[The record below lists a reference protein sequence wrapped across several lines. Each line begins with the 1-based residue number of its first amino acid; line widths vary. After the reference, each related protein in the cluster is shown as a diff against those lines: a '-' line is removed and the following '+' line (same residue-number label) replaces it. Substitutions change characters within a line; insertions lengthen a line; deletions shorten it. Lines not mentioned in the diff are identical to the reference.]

1 MNKRFVAAGMAAA
14 MAAAMVPSMAFAD
27 ENPTITLLV
36 PEYNAG
42 KSLKNEGSDQ
52 VIQMVED
59 YTGFNFEIKWGDN
72 GAYDQ
77 VLGTTLMDFDNM
89 PMIITCGGSM
99 NGTIVSAA
107 EEGAFWDLSEYLND
121 SEKFP
126 NLSQVNKETLKG
138 LTVGGEVI
146 GIPRV
151 RELGRYGFSYR
162 QDWAD
167 KLGLDTPE
175 TIDDVYNML
184 YQFTYGDP
192 DGNGA
197 DDTYGMEMTKYTGP
211 FDIVQTWFGCGNGW
225 VEQDGKLVP
234 VHQTA
239 EYKEAL
245 DWLKKVYDDGL
256 MTPDWVTIDSSEWS
270 NGCKKGE
277 AGVYI
282 DVMDGARRIWDYF
295 VNNEVASVTNP
306 DEYASMN
313 LLGPINGKTLATSG
327 YNGYYLITTDGAKTE
342 EDVINALTF
351 LDKLNDYD
359 MLILADYGLEGV
371 TYNWNEDGLIETI
384 EGETSERPNLGLN
397 QMVAYIP
404 GYPDDKKPVKQTERD
419 QALNECYEQ
428 RTRPSAVSN
437 PALAYLSGSS
447 TYSKYGSDLDNI
459 LSEARTQYICGI
471 IDEQGLQDAWDDWAN
486 KGGNDLIAEINEMY
500 AADQETA
507 VADENTEADT
517 EAATEEVAT
526 EEVATEEASSQAE

>member
-1 MNKRFVAAGMAAA
+1 MNKKFLAAGMAAA
-14 MAAAMVPSMAFAD
+14 MAATMLPSMAFAD
-27 ENPTITLLV
+27 EQPTVTLLV

-42 KSLKNEGSDQ
+42 KSLKNEGSDE
-52 VIQMVED
+52 VIKKVQE
-59 YTGFNFEIKWGDN
+59 YTGINFEIKWGDN

-89 PMIITCGGSM
+89 PMILTCGGAM

-107 EEGAFWDLSEYLND
+107 EEGAFWDLSEYLDD

-126 NLSQVNKETLKG
+126 NLSQVSKETLKG

-151 RELGRYGFSYR
+151 REIGRYGFSYR

-167 KLGLDTPE
+167 KLGLGTPE

-192 DGNGA
+192 DGNGV

-225 VEQDGKLVP
+225 VEQDGQLVP

-239 EYKEAL
+239 EYKEAI

-256 MTPDWVTIDSSEWS
+256 MSPDWVTIDTSEWS
-270 NGCKKGE
+270 NGCKKGQN
-277 AGVYI
+277 GVYI

-295 VNNEVASVTNP
+295 VNNEVPSVTNP
-306 DEYASMN
+306 DEFASMN

-327 YNGYYLITTDGAKTE
+327 YNGFYVITTDGAKTE
-342 EDVINALTF
+342 EDVINSLTF

-371 TYNWNEDGLIETI
+371 TYNWDADGKIEVI
-384 EGETSERPNLGLN
+384 SGRDNSENPHLGLN

-404 GYPDDKKPVKQTERD
+404 GYADDQKPLKQTDRD
-419 QALNECYEQ
+419 LALTECYEQ
-428 RTRPSAVSN
+428 RTRPVAVSN
-437 PALAYLSGSS
+437 PALAYLSGSE
-447 TYSKYGSDLDNI
+447 TYSKYGADLDNI
-459 LSEARTQYICGI
+459 LSEARTQYICGV

-486 KGGNDLIAEINEMY
+486 KGGNDLIAEVNEAY

-507 VADENTEADT
+507 EADENTEA
-517 EAATEEVAT
+517 ATEEAST
-526 EEVATEEASSQAE
+526 EEAATEEASSQAE

>member
-1 MNKRFVAAGMAAA
+1 MNKKFVAAGMAAA
-14 MAAAMVPSMAFAD
+14 MAATMLPSMAFAD
-27 ENPTITLLV
+27 EKPTVTLLV

-59 YTGFNFEIKWGDN
+59 YTGFNFDIKWGDN

-77 VLGTTLMDFDNM
+77 VIGTTLMDFDNM

-107 EEGAFWDLSEYLND
+107 EEGAFWDLSEYLDD

-167 KLGLDTPE
+167 KLGLGTPE
-175 TIDDVYNML
+175 TIQDVYDML
-184 YQFTYGDP
+184 YAFTYNDP
-192 DGNGA
+192 DGNNV

-225 VEQDGKLVP
+225 VEQDGQLVP

-239 EYKEAL
+239 EYKEAI

-256 MTPDWVTIDSSEWS
+256 MSPDWVTIDTSEWS
-270 NGCKKGE
+270 NGCKKGQN
-277 AGVYI
+277 GVYI

-295 VNNEVASVTNP
+295 VNNEVPSVTNP
-306 DEYASMN
+306 DQWQDS
-313 LLGPINGKTLATSG
+313 
-327 YNGYYLITTDGAKTE
+327 
-342 EDVINALTF
+342 
-351 LDKLNDYD
+351 
-359 MLILADYGLEGV
+359 
-371 TYNWNEDGLIETI
+371 
-384 EGETSERPNLGLN
+384 
-397 QMVAYIP
+397 
-404 GYPDDKKPVKQTERD
+404 
-419 QALNECYEQ
+419 CYFRLQ
-428 RTRPSAVSN
+428 R
-437 PALAYLSGSS
+437 
-447 TYSKYGSDLDNI
+447 I
-459 LSEARTQYICGI
+459 LSDHHRWC
-471 IDEQGLQDAWDDWAN
+471 
-486 KGGNDLIAEINEMY
+486 
-500 AADQETA
+500 
-507 VADENTEADT
+507 
-517 EAATEEVAT
+517 
-526 EEVATEEASSQAE
+526 